1 MRPSVDGHMWVGD
14 VLAST
19 THRGLVLTPRMSAVG
34 QSRYLVV
41 RRRIFDCGLQWQPG
55 EDYRYYATTT
65 ISDGSEDATE
75 VSGKLGRIDCT
86 DVQVKLGAR
95 AVQREARSMY
105 S

>member
-1 MRPSVDGHMWVGD
+1 MWVGD

-65 ISDGSEDATE
+65 ISDGSEDGTE
-75 VSGKLGRIDCT
+75 VSGKLRRAGCT
-86 DVQVKLGAR
+86 DVLAKLGAR
-95 AVQREARSMY
+95 AG
-105 S
+105 